1 MDVGMTKQMD
11 GAVDLTNCDREPIHI
26 PGSILPHGAML
37 AVDPATMLVEQVAG
51 DTLGLFGRDA
61 ASLTGQG
68 LADVLN
74 AEQLQ
79 RLRELL
85 QSSSLAR
92 PRHLLDPL
100 LRVVPDRAIDAS
112 VHLSDG
118 ALVIEVEDAANWLPS
133 GCGRSRA
140 TTG

>member
-1 MDVGMTKQMD
+1 MTQQMD

-37 AVDPATMLVEQVAG
+37 VVDPATMLVEQVAG

-61 ASLTGQG
+61 ASLTGQD

-100 LRVVPDRAIDAS
+100 LRVVPDH
-112 VHLSDG
+112 V
-118 ALVIEVEDAANWLPS
+118 
-133 GCGRSRA
+133 
-140 TTG
+140 